1 MTPIPFRV
9 SVRLVLA
16 VLAATAVPAGAD
28 AEGRPAQVNRPAA
41 AYAGAATK
49 QAYAGDIY
57 LLRGFADI
65 FSRGLDEL
73 GAKLVEHGIDVKV
86 IGHGAWESAAS
97 TIIANQ
103 KRHGRK
109 PVVLIG
115 HSLGANAAI
124 LVAERLRARNIE
136 VQYLVTFAA
145 TAPEPV
151 PGNVE
156 KVANYY
162 FATHGWGE
170 KLVGAAGFHGALDNK
185 DYSESP
191 NIGHFNIEK
200 QANIHQEVIRNV
212 LRIIRPGKGTA
223 KS

>member
-1 MTPIPFRV
+1 MTIVTLRV
-9 SVRLVLA
+9 TARLALA
-16 VLAATAVPAGAD
+16 MLLAFSIGAS
-28 AEGRPAQVNRPAA
+28 AEGRPAQINNPAGP
-41 AYAGAATK
+41 YGVDTTK
-49 QAYAGDIY
+49 QIYPGDVY
-57 LLRGFADI
+57 LLRGFGDV
-65 FSRGLDEL
+65 FSRGLDDL
-73 GAKLVEHGIDVKV
+73 ATKLADRGVDVRV
-86 IGHGAWESAAS
+86 IGHAGWEEAAS

-103 KRHGRK
+103 KRYGRK
-109 PVVLIG
+109 PVILIG

-124 LVAERLRARNIE
+124 LVAQRLHAQNIE

-145 TAPEPV
+145 TAPDPV

-170 KLVGAAGFHGALDNK
+170 KVVGGAGFHGILANK
-185 DYSESP
+185 DFSQAA

-200 QANIHQEVIRNV
+200 QADIHMDVIRNV
-212 LRIIRPGKGTA
+212 LRIVRPESRPGKA

>member
-1 MTPIPFRV
+1 MLGA
-9 SVRLVLA
+9 SA
-16 VLAATAVPAGAD
+16 VGAG
-28 AEGRPAQVNRPAA
+28 AEGRPAQVNNP
-41 AYAGAATK
+41 AGAFGNATAK
-49 QAYAGDIY
+49 QGYAGDVY

-73 GAKLVEHGIDVKV
+73 GTKLADRGIDVRV

-103 KRHGRK
+103 KRFGSK

-124 LVAERLRARNIE
+124 LMAERLRARNIE

-151 PGNVE
+151 PGNVAR
-156 KVANYY
+156 VANYY

-170 KLVGAAGFHGALDNK
+170 KLVAGAGFHGALDNK
-185 DYSESP
+185 DYSQSQD
-191 NIGHFNIEK
+191 IGHFNIEK
-200 QANIHQEVIRNV
+200 QADIHRDVIRNV
-212 LRIIRPGKGTA
+212 LGIIRPGRGKT

>member
-1 MTPIPFRV
+1 MVTLRA
-9 SVRLVLA
+9 SALLALA
-16 VLAATAVPAGAD
+16 VLVASAFGVS
-28 AEGRPAQVNRPAA
+28 AEGWPAQVNNPADSYGLHA
-41 AYAGAATK
+41 AK
-49 QAYAGDIY
+49 QAYTGDVY
-57 LLRGFADI
+57 LLRGFGDV
-65 FSRGLDEL
+65 FSRGLDDL
-73 GAKLVEHGIDVKV
+73 GTKLVERGVGVQV
-86 IGHGAWESAAS
+86 IGHGAWETAAS

-103 KRHGRK
+103 KRYGHK

-124 LVAERLRARNIE
+124 LIAERLRTRNIE

-156 KVANYY
+156 RVSNYY

-170 KLVGAAGFHGALDNK
+170 KVVGGAGFRGALENK
-185 DYSESP
+185 DYSQAQ
-191 NIGHFNIEK
+191 NIGHFNIDK
-200 QANIHQEVIRNV
+200 QADIHRDVIRNV
-212 LRIIRPGKGTA
+212 LRIVRSAQGAGRA